1 MKASLFYWRDRGEAE
16 ETIMAKKRKAVE
28 EVCDNPIF
36 FENPDW
42 DDAIIGTTMDD
53 RVVYDADLMVEL
65 YPHTRG

>member
-1 MKASLFYWRDRGEAE
+1 
-16 ETIMAKKRKAVE
+16 MAKKRKAVE

-53 RVVYDADLMVEL
+53 RVVYDADLMVEF